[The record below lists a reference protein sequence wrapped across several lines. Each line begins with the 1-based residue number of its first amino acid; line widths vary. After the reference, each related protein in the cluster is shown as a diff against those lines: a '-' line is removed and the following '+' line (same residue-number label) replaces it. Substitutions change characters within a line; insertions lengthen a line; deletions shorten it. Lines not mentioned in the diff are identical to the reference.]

1 MKNFERAQGER
12 PVEIAMAFAQ
22 GSAQQ
27 DHIGLGKAVVDIVG
41 DGDIGGDN
49 RDVATRGKGTHELEG
64 SGTGVDNDR
73 VAVFDEP
80 DGCLRDSLFGGDVEV
95 DTLVLD
101 GDGQRFLQRNGT
113 AVRAPQL
120 SRRFEG
126 VKVGSGGDGGNA
138 KGPCELCDLY
148 GCRVVEHGEN
158 GCAPLLGKG
167 MGGVAHSGLRLFRRN
182 VQILFCFIFVLRKKK
197 HIVCFVFMQTQR
209 VGIGMGLPKQAVPK
223 GREYSSFTFA
233 YEWRGFCLMMT
244 SQVES
249 GFYTMASTFG
259 SRGDARRRDAGNCPV
274 QKGAIML
281 VTTKEMLL
289 DAKKNHY
296 GVGAF
301 NVENLEFVMAVLKA
315 AEETKSPVIMQ
326 TTPGTIKTAGLD
338 YFYGM
343 VKAAAERT
351 EVPVALHLDHGDGY
365 NRCMQALRCGYTSVM
380 IDGSHEL
387 FEDNIALTKLVADAG
402 AAMGVPVEAELG
414 KVGGK
419 EDDGPTVEGENPYT
433 DPDEAVEFVERTGC
447 TSLAIGVG
455 TAHGVYV
462 GTPHIQQD
470 VVKAIASKLDI
481 PLVLHGTSGVP
492 DEQVAEAIKNGICKV
507 NYATE
512 LRQAF
517 TKGYMRYMAENP
529 ECFDPKKPGREGMAE
544 ITDIVKIRMENL
556 GSVGRA

>member
-1 MKNFERAQGER
+1 
-12 PVEIAMAFAQ
+12 
-22 GSAQQ
+22 
-27 DHIGLGKAVVDIVG
+27 
-41 DGDIGGDN
+41 
-49 RDVATRGKGTHELEG
+49 
-64 SGTGVDNDR
+64 
-73 VAVFDEP
+73 
-80 DGCLRDSLFGGDVEV
+80 
-95 DTLVLD
+95 
-101 GDGQRFLQRNGT
+101 
-113 AVRAPQL
+113 
-120 SRRFEG
+120 
-126 VKVGSGGDGGNA
+126 
-138 KGPCELCDLY
+138 
-148 GCRVVEHGEN
+148 
-158 GCAPLLGKG
+158 
-167 MGGVAHSGLRLFRRN
+167 
-182 VQILFCFIFVLRKKK
+182 
-197 HIVCFVFMQTQR
+197 
-209 VGIGMGLPKQAVPK
+209 
-223 GREYSSFTFA
+223 
-233 YEWRGFCLMMT
+233 
-244 SQVES
+244 
-249 GFYTMASTFG
+249 
-259 SRGDARRRDAGNCPV
+259 
-274 QKGAIML
+274 ML

-351 EVPVALHLDHGDGY
+351 EIPVALHLDHGDGY
-365 NRCMQALRCGYTSVM
+365 NRCMQALRTGYTAVM

-387 FEDNIALTKLVADAG
+387 VEDNIALTKSVADAG

-517 TKGYMRYMAENP
+517 TKGYMRYMSENP

-544 ITDIVKIRMENL
+544 ITNIVKIRMENL